1 MLAIAQTA
9 KNIPEREF
17 RKVVQLLYRVA
28 GIKLAD
34 SKQDLVNSR
43 LRRRLAA
50 TGHETYEGYV
60 RFVLSPAGKAEA
72 AEMIDVLTTNKT
84 NFFRETAHFD
94 FFRDHILADA
104 GATPLRVWSAAC
116 STGEEPYSLAITAI
130 EQGRTKPGSIRFLAT
145 DICTEALGKAKA
157 AEYRAES
164 VKDVPPSLVSRHFES
179 AGPERVR
186 VAAGPRRLVRFGRLN
201 LMGEW
206 PMRGDM
212 DLVLCCNAMIYFDGP
227 TRAWLGR
234 RFARQLREGAY
245 LFIGHSESLGID
257 PPGLR
262 NVQPAIYQRTD
273 EALPLTDPRPG

>member
-1 MLAIAQTA
+1 MQAIAQTA

-17 RKVVQLLYRVA
+17 RKVVQFLYRTA
-28 GIKLAD
+28 GIKLMD
-34 SKQDLVNSR
+34 SKRDLVNSR

-60 RFVLSPAGKAEA
+60 AFVLSPAGKAEV
-72 AEMIDVLTTNKT
+72 AEMVDVLTTNKT
-84 NFFRETAHFD
+84 SFFRETAHFD
-94 FFRDHILADA
+94 FFRDHILAGA
-104 GATPLRVWSAAC
+104 GVSPLRVWSAAC

-130 EQGRTKPGSIRFLAT
+130 EHGRTGPGAIRFLAT
-145 DICTEALGKAKA
+145 DICTEVLAKAKA
-157 AEYRAES
+157 AQYRASS
-164 VKDVPPSLVSRHFES
+164 VKGLPPRMLSRYFES
-179 AGPERVR
+179 AGPDTVR
-186 VAAGPRRLVRFGRLN
+186 VAARPRKLVRFGRLN
-201 LMGEW
+201 LMGQW

-234 RFARQLREGAY
+234 RFAHQLRPGAY

-273 EALPLTDPRPG
+273 EPLPANDPRPG